1 MRISQTPAE
10 PSDALQ
16 IISLTKLIELHL
28 DRGIE
33 QTQLHKKFVCHRGRF
48 GKSQDRWKE
57 VRKIKV
63 QVSERLDKLLDG
75 GRLRVSEIDLVV
87 QLLAKRAPVECNER
101 VFPANFTDDGIGD
114 ARAFTEASKV

>member
-10 PSDALQ
+10 PRDALQ
-16 IISLTKLIELHL
+16 IISLTKLIKLHL

-33 QTQLHKKFVCHRGRF
+33 QTQLHKNFVCHCGRF

-75 GRLRVSEIDLVV
+75 GRLRISEIDLVV

-101 VFPANFTDDGIGD
+101 MFPANFTDDGVGD